1 MLISSKPSDDPLQT
15 CFLLG
20 DKMNFK
26 DYYTVLGVEPDADDK
41 VIKKAYKKLAVQY
54 HPDVSKH
61 PEAEAKFK
69 EISEAYEVLHNTK
82 KRAEYDELRHHHLN
96 RTQHRYANQGGANG
110 AGQDWGQQQSDPQ
123 TDQEFADFFNSMFGG
138 RHSGFEHGGQQRS
151 RQAQQPKGQD
161 IEIEFP
167 MFLEETLVDTLK
179 PIAFTLQQRDP
190 QGHVVDQPKSLKVKI
205 PAGVI
210 NGERIRL
217 KGQGGPGPTKAD
229 NGDLY
234 LQIRFAPHPL
244 FDVDGR
250 NLSIV
255 VPIAPWEAVLGT
267 KLKLPTLTGNIQ
279 LSIPANSQSGQRLRI
294 KGKGLLSKK
303 VQGDLF
309 AVLKIVVPTSP
320 DETSKPLWTE
330 LAEKN
335 TFDPRASWSK

>member
-1 MLISSKPSDDPLQT
+1 
-15 CFLLG
+15 
-20 DKMNFK
+20 MNFK
-26 DYYTVLGVEPDADDK
+26 DYYTVLGIDPKANDK
-41 VIKKAYKKLAVQY
+41 AVKVAYKKLAVQY

-61 PEAEAKFK
+61 PDAEEKFK
-69 EISEAYEVLHNTK
+69 EIGEAYEVLHNTK

-96 RTQHRYANQGGANG
+96 RTPNSYANQGGANG
-110 AGQDWGQQQSDPQ
+110 ASQNWGQQQSDPQ
-123 TDQEFADFFNSMFGG
+123 TDQEFSDFFSSIFGSSHG
-138 RHSGFEHGGQQRS
+138 GFEQDGQHRQR
-151 RQAQQPKGQD
+151 QTQPPKGQD

-179 PIAFTLQQRDP
+179 PVEFTLQQREP
-190 QGHVVDQPKSLKVKI
+190 SGRIVEQPKSLKVKI
-205 PAGVI
+205 PAGVV

-234 LQIRFAPHPL
+234 LQIRFVPHPM

-250 NLSIV
+250 DLSIV

-267 KLKLPTLTGNIQ
+267 KLKLPTLTGHIQ
-279 LSIPANSQSGQRLRI
+279 LTIPANSQSGQRLRI

-303 VQGDLF
+303 VHGDLF

-320 DETSKPLWTE
+320 DETSTQLWTE

-335 TFDPRASWSK
+335 KFDPRASWSK

>member
-1 MLISSKPSDDPLQT
+1 
-15 CFLLG
+15 
-20 DKMNFK
+20 MNFK
-26 DYYTVLGVEPDADDK
+26 DYYTVLGVDPKANDK
-41 VIKKAYKKLAVQY
+41 AIKVAYKKLAVQY

-61 PEAEAKFK
+61 PEAEEKFK
-69 EISEAYEVLHNTK
+69 EIGEAYEVLHNAK
-82 KRAEYDELRHHHLN
+82 KRAEYDELRQHHLN
-96 RTQHRYANQGGANG
+96 RTQNQGRTGS
-110 AGQDWGQQQSDPQ
+110 GQHWNQQQSDPQ
-123 TDQEFADFFNSMFGG
+123 TDQEFADFFNSIFGG
-138 RHSGFEHGGQQRS
+138 RHSGFERSGQQRS
-151 RQAQQPKGQD
+151 SQSQHVKGQD

-179 PIAFTLQQRDP
+179 PVAFTLQQRDA
-190 QGHVVDQPKSLKVKI
+190 QGRVVDMPKSLNVKI

-217 KGQGGPGPTKAD
+217 KGQGAPGQTKAD

-250 NLSIV
+250 DLSIV

-267 KLKLPTLTGNIQ
+267 KLKLPTLTGDIH

-303 VQGDLF
+303 NQGDLF
-309 AVLKIVVPTSP
+309 AVLKIVVPKSH
-320 DETSKPLWTE
+320 DEASKNLWQE
-330 LAEKN
+330 LAEKSK
-335 TFDPRASWSK
+335 FDPRASWSK